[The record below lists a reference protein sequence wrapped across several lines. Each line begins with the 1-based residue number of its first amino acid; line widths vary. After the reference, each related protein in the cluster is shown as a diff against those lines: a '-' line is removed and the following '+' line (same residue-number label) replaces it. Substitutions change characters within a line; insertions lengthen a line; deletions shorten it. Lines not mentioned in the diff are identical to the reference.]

1 MKLKSYEV
9 KMRVYGTVTIL
20 VDAPDYEEAE
30 DIAYSEIHNE
40 DWNDWDLDFEVAESE
55 EVDGSYD
62 G

>member
-1 MKLKSYEV
+1 MKMKSYAV
-9 KMRVYGTVTIL
+9 KLQVSGYVTVF

-30 DIAYSEIHNE
+30 DCAAEEAGNE
-40 DWNDWDLDFEVAESE
+40 DWNDWDLDFEVIESE

>member
-1 MKLKSYEV
+1 MKMKSYDV
-9 KMRVYGTVTIL
+9 KVRVYGTVTIS
-20 VDAPDYEEAE
+20 VDAPDDQEAE
-30 DIAYSEIHNE
+30 EIAFSEIHNE